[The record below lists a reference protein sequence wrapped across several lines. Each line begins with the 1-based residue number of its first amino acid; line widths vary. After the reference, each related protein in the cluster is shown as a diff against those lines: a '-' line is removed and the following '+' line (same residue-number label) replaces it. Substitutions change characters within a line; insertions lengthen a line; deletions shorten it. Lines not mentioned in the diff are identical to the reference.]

1 MKQLITIFAALC
13 CFSAISYAQAPQ
25 LINYQAVARNAA
37 GQPFTN
43 QAVSVRLTVRQ
54 STAGGTV
61 QYQETHNVTTSA
73 QGLLNVQIGGG
84 TPNTGTFAAITWTD
98 GQPKFLQTELDPD
111 GAAAQ
116 PFVNMGTQ
124 QLVSVPYA
132 LYGEETK
139 WVKVSGENTRVGN
152 SGYSLSGTS
161 NTATG
166 FNALSLNTT
175 GNYNTANGVAALN
188 SNTTGYQNTANG
200 SSALYSNTTGNDNT
214 ANGVAALISNTTGNN
229 NTANGSSAL
238 ALNTTGYQNTANG
251 ISALLS
257 NTTGHDNTA
266 NGSNAL
272 SLNTTGNYN
281 TATGVNAL
289 SLNTTGIANTAV
301 GTSAFPAYGS
311 VSNYTGI
318 GFFVGTGAS
327 GSNMVEIGNTSV
339 SVIRGQVDFSTY
351 SDARIKENI
360 QPDVPGLAFISQLK
374 PVTYNLNVH
383 RQNQMMYSTV
393 KPDTTDWEGK
403 YDIEK
408 IRMTGFLAQDVE
420 KAAQNAGFDFSGVVK
435 PQNEHDL
442 YSLRYAEFVV
452 PLVKAVQE
460 QQAVIETQNKTLA
473 QLQQENQQMKAE
485 LAQIKAALG
494 LK

>member
-54 STAGGTV
+54 STADGTV

-166 FNALSLNTT
+166 FNALFSNTEGYDNTANGHDALYYNTTGYVNTATGVNALYSNTT
-175 GNYNTANGVAALN
+175 GNENTANGAAALQSNTTGNGNTANGVAALQ
-188 SNTTGYQNTANG
+188 SNTTGYYNTANG
-200 SSALYSNTTGNDNT
+200 RGALYY
-214 ANGVAALISNTTGNN
+214 
-229 NTANGSSAL
+229 
-238 ALNTTGYQNTANG
+238 NTTGYYNTA
-251 ISALLS
+251 
-257 NTTGHDNTA
+257 TG
-266 NGSNAL
+266 GNAL
-272 SLNTTGNYN
+272 SLNTTG
-281 TATGVNAL
+281 
-289 SLNTTGIANTAV
+289 SANTAV
-301 GTSAFPAYGS
+301 GASASPAYGS
-311 VSNYTGI
+311 VNNYTGI
-318 GFFVGTGAS
+318 GYYVGSGAS

-339 SVIRGQVDFSTY
+339 SVIRGQVGFTTY

>member
-54 STAGGTV
+54 STADGTV

-166 FNALSLNTT
+166 FNALFSNTE
-175 GNYNTANGVAALN
+175 GYDNTANGHDALYY
-188 SNTTGYQNTANG
+188 NTTGYVNTATGVN
-200 SSALYSNTTGNDNT
+200 ALYSNTTGYNNTANGTDALYYNTTGYDNT
-214 ANGVAALISNTTGNN
+214 ANGVAALKSNTTGYYNAANGRAALYSNTTGNE
-229 NTANGSSAL
+229 NTANGAAAL
-238 ALNTTGYQNTANG
+238 Q
-251 ISALLS
+251 S
-257 NTTGHDNTA
+257 NTTGN
-266 NGSNAL
+266 
-272 SLNTTGNYN
+272 
-281 TATGVNAL
+281 
-289 SLNTTGIANTAV
+289 
-301 GTSAFPAYGS
+301 
-311 VSNYTGI
+311 
-318 GFFVGTGAS
+318 
-327 GSNMVEIGNTSV
+327 GNTV
-339 SVIRGQVDFSTY
+339 
-351 SDARIKENI
+351 N
-360 QPDVPGLAFISQLK
+360 
-374 PVTYNLNVH
+374 
-383 RQNQMMYSTV
+383 
-393 KPDTTDWEGK
+393 
-403 YDIEK
+403 
-408 IRMTGFLAQDVE
+408 
-420 KAAQNAGFDFSGVVK
+420 GV
-435 PQNEHDL
+435 
-442 YSLRYAEFVV
+442 
-452 PLVKAVQE
+452 AVF
-460 QQAVIETQNKTLA
+460 
-473 QLQQENQQMKAE
+473 
-485 LAQIKAALG
+485 
-494 LK
+494 